1 VISAHLFQ
9 VLVICYRLGENIN
22 LLPYTY
28 TLISIKNK
36 VAIIIAMQQTSA
48 PTISLRANIWIV
60 IPIAALIAAILSAN
74 FLFLNYVHIFSSILW
89 TGTDIFMAFLLG
101 PVLRNVS
108 LSTRKEVISWL
119 MPKMVFF
126 MPTVS
131 AVTTTAGY
139 FLASKMGLITLQ
151 PPTVYWISAVLII
164 VAAMMIQGLGIL
176 LPTNLRV
183 YYELRKSESDMS
195 KIQKLMRRYVQVVA
209 IQAALQF
216 TIIFIMA
223 EFATGFSLR
232 L

>member
-1 VISAHLFQ
+1 VI
-9 VLVICYRLGENIN
+9 
-22 LLPYTY
+22 
-28 TLISIKNK
+28 KK
-36 VAIIIAMQQTSA
+36 VEIYMQQTRA
-48 PTISLRANIWIV
+48 PTISIRSNIWIV
-60 IPIAALIAAILSAN
+60 IPIAALIAAILTAN
-74 FLFLNYVHIFSSILW
+74 FLFLNYVHVFTSMLW

-101 PVLRNVS
+101 PILRNVS

-151 PPTVYWISAVLII
+151 TPTIYWILAVLVI
-164 VAAMMIQGLGIL
+164 VTAMFIQGLGIL

-183 YYELRKSESDMS
+183 YFELRKTEPDMS
-195 KIQKLMRRYVQVVA
+195 KIQKLMRRYVKVVA
-209 IQAALQF
+209 MQAVSQF
-216 TIIFIMA
+216 IIIFIMA

>member
-1 VISAHLFQ
+1 M
-9 VLVICYRLGENIN
+9 
-22 LLPYTY
+22 
-28 TLISIKNK
+28 IKK
-36 VAIIIAMQQTSA
+36 VEIYMQQTRA
-48 PTISLRANIWIV
+48 PTISIRSNIWIV
-60 IPIAALIAAILSAN
+60 IPIAALIAAILTAN
-74 FLFLNYVHIFSSILW
+74 FLFLNYVHVFTSMLW

-101 PVLRNVS
+101 PILRNVS

-131 AVTTTAGY
+131 TVTTTAGY

-151 PPTVYWISAVLII
+151 TPTIYWILAVLVI
-164 VAAMMIQGLGIL
+164 VTAMFIQGLGIL

-183 YYELRKSESDMS
+183 YFELRKTEPDMS
-195 KIQKLMRRYVQVVA
+195 KIQKLMRRYVKVVA
-209 IQAALQF
+209 MQAVSQF
-216 TIIFIMA
+216 IIIFIMA

>member
-1 VISAHLFQ
+1 
-9 VLVICYRLGENIN
+9 
-22 LLPYTY
+22 
-28 TLISIKNK
+28 
-36 VAIIIAMQQTSA
+36 MQQTGPPSA
-48 PTISLRANIWIV
+48 SAPPTISFRANIWIL
-60 IPIAALIAAILSAN
+60 IPIGALIAAILTAN
-74 FLFLNYVHIFSSILW
+74 FLFLNYVHVFSSILW

-108 LSTRKEVISWL
+108 LSTRKEIITWL

-151 PPTVYWISAVLII
+151 PPTSYWIFAVLSI
-164 VAAMMIQGLGIL
+164 VTVMMVQGLGIL

-183 YYELRKSESDMS
+183 YFEIRKDKPDMS
-195 KIQKLMRRYVQVVA
+195 KIQRLMKKYVKVVA
-209 IQAALQF
+209 IQAVLQF

-223 EFATGFSLR
+223 EFATGFSSHL
-232 L
+232 